1 MKTALI
7 TTTINVPRVLSL
19 YRAHDPDVMF
29 FVAGDLKTPAETFDF
44 CESLGNCIYISA
56 HDQVKLGY
64 KSDKLNGDNTDS
76 KRNIALLEAMKWKPD
91 IIVSADDDMPCIN
104 NPFAVWAALFSRTVM
119 EVNYHGYAAYK
130 EKRALWSGPKLGTPA
145 RWFDH
150 GQHTIPP
157 ARARGLPYLDHYV
170 QYHSDF
176 RYAMDVQIGMAQG
189 IILGVPDTD
198 ATTSLSHQSL
208 TVTGVQE
215 LLRQGFVLDPRANAV
230 MNSQFTAF
238 RAELAPAFAQFYFAQ
253 QRNTDIFS
261 SMLMRRIMRERDL
274 YSYYGP
280 PFGWHDRMPRPL
292 LKDLQAERYG
302 VDNIREYADYLNRA
316 PLPKDISVT
325 ESCRILA
332 QGWNGPELEAAMAW
346 YDDCEAVLK

>member
-1 MKTALI
+1 MRTALI
-7 TTTINVPRVLSL
+7 ITTIHKPEVLAL

-29 FVAGDLKTPAETFDF
+29 FVAGDLKTPAEAEEF
-44 CESLGNCIYISA
+44 CSSLSNCIYIHVDAQKQWKHASYIG
-56 HDQVKLGY
+56 H
-64 KSDKLNGDNTDS
+64 NTDS
-76 KRNIALLEAMKWKPD
+76 KRNFALLAAVRWGAEL
-91 IIVSADDDMPCIN
+91 IVSVDDDMPCVG
-104 NPFAVWAALFSRTVM
+104 NPFRWWGPLFRS
-119 EVNYHGYAAYK
+119 N
-130 EKRALWSGPKLGTPA
+130 WSGPKLGTPG

-150 GQHTIPP
+150 GQYTIPP
-157 ARARGLPYLDHYV
+157 ARARGLPYPQDYV
-170 QYHSDF
+170 RYHSDF
-176 RYAMDVQIGMAQG
+176 RYAMDVQIGAAQG

-198 ATTSLSHQSL
+198 ACTAIANHPTIS
-208 TVTGVQE
+208 GAQE

-253 QRNTDIFS
+253 QRNTDIFAS
-261 SMLMRRIMRERDL
+261 LLMRRIMREKNL

-302 VDNIREYADYLNRA
+302 VDHIAEYADYLNRA

-325 ESCRILA
+325 EQCRILA
-332 QGWNGPELEAAMAW
+332 QGWNGPELEAAMAF
-346 YDDCEAVLK
+346 YEDCENILK

>member
-7 TTTINVPRVLSL
+7 TTTIHKPEVLAL
-19 YRAHDPDVMF
+19 YRVHDPDVMF
-29 FVAGDLKTPAETFDF
+29 FVAGDLKTPAEAADF
-44 CESLGNCIYISA
+44 CNEMDNCIYISA
-56 HDQVKLGY
+56 HEQVCLNY
-64 KSDKLNGDNTDS
+64 KSDKLNGNNTDS

-91 IIVSADDDMPCIN
+91 IIVSVDDDMPCIN
-104 NPFAVWAALFSRTVM
+104 NPFAVWGALFSRTVM
-119 EVNYHGYAAYK
+119 EVNYHGHAVQKEERAA
-130 EKRALWSGPKLGTPA
+130 WSGPKLGA
-145 RWFDH
+145 KERWFDH
-150 GQHTIPP
+150 GQYTISP
-157 ARARGLPYLDHYV
+157 ARARGLPYPDHYA
-170 QYHSDF
+170 QFHSDF

-198 ATTSLSHQSL
+198 ACTAIANRPTI
-208 TVTGVQE
+208 TGAQE
-215 LLRQGFVLDPRANAV
+215 LLRQGFVLDPKANAV

-253 QRNTDIFS
+253 QRNTDIFAS
-261 SMLMRRIMRERDL
+261 LLMRRIMREKNL

-316 PLPKDISVT
+316 PLPSDATVV
-325 ESCRILA
+325 EQCRILA
-332 QGWNGPELEAAMAW
+332 QGWNGPELEAAMAF
-346 YDDCEAVLK
+346 YDDCDEVLK